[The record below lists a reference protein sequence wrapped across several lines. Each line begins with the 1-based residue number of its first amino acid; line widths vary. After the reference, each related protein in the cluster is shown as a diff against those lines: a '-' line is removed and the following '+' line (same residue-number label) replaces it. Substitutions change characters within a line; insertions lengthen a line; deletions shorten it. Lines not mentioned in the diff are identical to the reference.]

1 MGKKEINA
9 RALQAINQIIHDVP
23 ALTKGKFAEECGV
36 GASKFSEILNGRMQ
50 VGADI
55 MAVLVANYQI
65 NSFWLFTGEGD
76 MFVKDVAH
84 TEDFSL
90 PTDRHVSS
98 QDIPLY
104 GIDAAA
110 GLVAIFNST
119 AVEPADY
126 LRIPNLPPVD
136 GALYVRGEA
145 MSPLLKSGDIVI
157 FKKKAISLDSII
169 WGEIYIL
176 SFDIDG
182 DAYTAVKFIRKSDT
196 PGCIRLVSYNP
207 DFAPKDIP
215 LSSITALALVKASLA
230 FHTME

>member
-1 MGKKEINA
+1 MLNSIKEIA
-9 RALQAINQIIHDVP
+9 P
-23 ALTKGKFAEECGV
+23 
-36 GASKFSEILNGRMQ
+36 S
-50 VGADI
+50 
-55 MAVLVANYQI
+55 
-65 NSFWLFTGEGD
+65 
-76 MFVKDVAH
+76 
-84 TEDFSL
+84 EDFSL

-104 GIDAAA
+104 GLDAAA

-119 AVEPADY
+119 AVEPTDY

-136 GALYVRGEA
+136 GALYVRGES

-157 FKKKAISLDSII
+157 FKKKALSLDSII

-176 SFDIDG
+176 SFDLDG
-182 DAYTAVKFIRKSDT
+182 DTYTSVKYLRKSDT
-196 PGCIRLVSYNP
+196 PGCVRLVSYNP

-215 LSSITALALVKASLA
+215 LTSITALALVKASLT

>member
-1 MGKKEINA
+1 MSKIVERLKEFIDFKHISISAFEKSVGLGNA
-9 RALQAINQIIHDVP
+9 TFNKTLKVGGAIGTDK
-23 ALTKGKFAEECGV
+23 LEK
-36 GASKFSEILNGRMQ
+36 ILN
-50 VGADI
+50 VYPDI
-55 MAVLVANYQI
+55 NVD
-65 NSFWLFTGEGD
+65 WLISGEGD
-76 MFVKDVAH
+76 MLNSIKEVAPS
-84 TEDFSL
+84 EDFSL

-104 GIDAAA
+104 GLDAAA

-119 AVEPADY
+119 AVEPTDY

-136 GALYVRGEA
+136 GALYVRGES

-157 FKKKAISLDSII
+157 FKKKNLSLDSII

-176 SFDIDG
+176 SFDLDG
-182 DAYTAVKFIRKSDT
+182 DTYTSVKYIRKSDT
-196 PGCIRLVSYNP
+196 PGCVRLVSYNP

-215 LSSITALALVKASLA
+215 LSSITALALVKASLT

>member
-1 MGKKEINA
+1 MGKKEINE
-9 RALQAINQIIHDVP
+9 RTLQAINQIIHDIP
-23 ALTKGKFAEECGV
+23 SLTKGKFAEECGI

-50 VGADI
+50 AGADI
-55 MAVLVANYQI
+55 MSTLVENYQI
-65 NSFWLFTGEGD
+65 SSYWLLTGQGD
-76 MFVKDVAH
+76 MFVKDVNPAA
-84 TEDFSL
+84 DFSL

-104 GIDAAA
+104 GLDAAA

-119 AVEPADY
+119 AVEPTDY

-136 GALYVRGEA
+136 GALYVRGES

-157 FKKKAISLDSII
+157 FKKKALSLDSII

-176 SFDIDG
+176 SFDLDG
-182 DAYTAVKFIRKSDT
+182 DTYTSVKYIRKSDT
-196 PGCIRLVSYNP
+196 PGCVRLVSYNP

-215 LSSITALALVKASLA
+215 LTSITALALVKASLA

>member
-1 MGKKEINA
+1 MSKIVERLKEFIDFKHISISAFEKSVGLGNA
-9 RALQAINQIIHDVP
+9 TFSKTLKVGGAIGTDK
-23 ALTKGKFAEECGV
+23 LEK
-36 GASKFSEILNGRMQ
+36 ILN
-50 VGADI
+50 VYPDI
-55 MAVLVANYQI
+55 NVD
-65 NSFWLFTGEGD
+65 WLISGEGD
-76 MFVKDVAH
+76 MLNSIKEIAP

-104 GIDAAA
+104 GLDAAA

-119 AVEPADY
+119 AVEPTDY

-136 GALYVRGEA
+136 GALYVRGES

-157 FKKKAISLDSII
+157 FKKKALSLDSII

-176 SFDIDG
+176 SFDLDG
-182 DAYTAVKFIRKSDT
+182 DTYTSVKYIRKSDT
-196 PGCIRLVSYNP
+196 PGCVRLVSYNP

-215 LSSITALALVKASLA
+215 LTSITALALVKASLT

>member
-1 MGKKEINA
+1 MSKIVERLKEFIDFKHISISAFEKSVGLGNA
-9 RALQAINQIIHDVP
+9 TFSKTLKVGGAIGTDK
-23 ALTKGKFAEECGV
+23 LEK
-36 GASKFSEILNGRMQ
+36 ILN
-50 VGADI
+50 VYPDI
-55 MAVLVANYQI
+55 NVD
-65 NSFWLFTGEGD
+65 WLISGEGD
-76 MFVKDVAH
+76 MLNSIKEIAP

-104 GIDAAA
+104 GLDAAA

-119 AVEPADY
+119 AVEPTDY

-136 GALYVRGEA
+136 GALYVRGES

-157 FKKKAISLDSII
+157 FKKKTLSLDSII

-176 SFDIDG
+176 SFDLDG
-182 DAYTAVKFIRKSDT
+182 DTYTSVKYIRKSDT
-196 PGCIRLVSYNP
+196 PGCVRLVSYNP

-215 LSSITALALVKASLA
+215 LSSITALALVKASLT

>member
-1 MGKKEINA
+1 MEKRFKDCVDYLIRKRDIYNSSDLAKVLGKQRSYISEVINGK
-9 RALQAINQIIHDVP
+9 RTLSKQFVHSFCEKFPIISQDWL
-23 ALTKGKFAEECGV
+23 LTGRGTMLNDLAE
-36 GASKFSEILNGRMQ
+36 
-50 VGADI
+50 
-55 MAVLVANYQI
+55 VAP
-65 NSFWLFTGEGD
+65 TG
-76 MFVKDVAH
+76 
-84 TEDFSL
+84 DFSL

-104 GIDAAA
+104 GLDAAA

-119 AVEPADY
+119 AVEPTDY

-136 GALYVRGEA
+136 GALYVRGES

-157 FKKKAISLDSII
+157 FKKKTLSLDSII

-176 SFDIDG
+176 SFSLDG
-182 DAYTAVKFIRKSDT
+182 DTYTSVKYIRKSDT
-196 PGCIRLVSYNP
+196 PGCVRLVSYNP

-215 LSSITALALVKASLA
+215 LSSITALALVKASLT